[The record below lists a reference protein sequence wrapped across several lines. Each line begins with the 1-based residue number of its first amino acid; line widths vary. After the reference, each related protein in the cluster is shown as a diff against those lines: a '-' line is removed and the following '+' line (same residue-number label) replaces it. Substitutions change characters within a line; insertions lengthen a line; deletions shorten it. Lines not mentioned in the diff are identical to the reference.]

1 MQNKFKI
8 NGLMYDNIRL
18 TMPYNFESEHERD
31 IFCVRF
37 GLFVKDEKRGIW
49 HNKGYEALSQNKG
62 IYIRIEAPT
71 SNKKGNISISLS
83 LHKFYNKTVNNEYFN
98 YNDFSFEHAS
108 ISYLALCEL
117 MPLNIG
123 TATVK
128 AFEVGINII
137 TPSDPDEF
145 MKELSLINVKAREMR
160 IIEDLHFKEYKQ
172 FSTHKDKD
180 KRVIYIFY
188 NKTFEAKSKI
198 KDTEKRQAVP
208 DNILRI
214 EKDTH
219 RPNEKILFSQLFDPL
234 QQQIIK
240 KEFEAR
246 FVSDLEY
253 KSFYTKTKDVSKLQ
267 LEILQSIDNKGID
280 KTLSDKKEQLKQNVI
295 TKRQYQFFRETFTEI
310 TQKSTKPQK
319 RISNKAETMK
329 QLIISKLNEF

>member
-1 MQNKFKI
+1 MQNKLKI
-8 NGLMYDNIRL
+8 SGLMYDNIRL
-18 TMPYNFESEHERD
+18 TTPYNFENEQERD
-31 IFCVRF
+31 TFCVRF

-49 HNKGYEALSQNKG
+49 HNKGYESLSQNKG

-71 SNKKGNISISLS
+71 ANRKGNISISLS

-98 YNDFSFEHAS
+98 YNDFSFDNANRA
-108 ISYLALCEL
+108 YLAICEL
-117 MPLNIG
+117 LPLNIES
-123 TATVK
+123 ATVK

-137 TPSDPDEF
+137 TPSDPEEF

-188 NKTFEAKSKI
+188 NKTFEARSKL
-198 KDTEKRQAVP
+198 KDTEKRETVP

-219 RPNEKILFSQLFDPL
+219 RPNEKILFCQLFDPV

-240 KEFEAR
+240 NEFQQS

-253 KSFYTKTKDVSKLQ
+253 KSFYIKTKDISKLQ
-267 LEILQSIDNKGID
+267 LEIIQSIDNKGIE
-280 KTLSDKKEQLKQNVI
+280 KTLSEKKELLKNKYI
-295 TKRQYQFFRETFTEI
+295 TKMQYQFFRETLNEI
-310 TQKSTKPQK
+310 VQKDIKPQK
-319 RISNKAETMK
+319 KISPKAETMK
-329 QLIISKLNEF
+329 QLIISKLNEI